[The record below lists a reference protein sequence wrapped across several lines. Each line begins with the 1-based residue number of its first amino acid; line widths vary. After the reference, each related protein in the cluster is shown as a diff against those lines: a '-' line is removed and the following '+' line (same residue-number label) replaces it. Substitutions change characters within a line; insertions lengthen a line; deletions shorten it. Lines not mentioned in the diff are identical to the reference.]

1 MEISGGRQGAS
12 CEAQDERALRGC
24 NVINAY
30 YLAGFVCLLKVR
42 RQGWSLCRGWI
53 GQVPMRTNTA
63 GFVMHR
69 GFGWGV
75 YKFYCFEKISVA

>member
-12 CEAQDERALRGC
+12 CEAQDERALYGC

-30 YLAGFVCLLKVR
+30 YLAGFVCPLKVR
-42 RQGWSLCRGWI
+42 RQCWSLCWGWI
-53 GQVPMRTNTA
+53 GQVPMRTKTA
-63 GFVMHR
+63 GCVMHR
-69 GFGWGV
+69 GFGWGF